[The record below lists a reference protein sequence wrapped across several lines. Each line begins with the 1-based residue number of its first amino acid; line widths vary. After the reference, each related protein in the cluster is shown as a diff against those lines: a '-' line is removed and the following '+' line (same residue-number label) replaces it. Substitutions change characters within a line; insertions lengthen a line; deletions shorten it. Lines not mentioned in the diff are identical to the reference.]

1 MLVNTPFSFYSPPL
15 LIKLNETLSLERVGE
30 RNIRIIFSVNR
41 DSKINYQTLLGAPGE
56 VSLSIKNKLMVK
68 AKNLLEESQFD
79 WLTEAVLAYETLL
92 IFFDDSSID
101 YYLIVNTLVDLFSK
115 HRETFSFS
123 NIDNQ
128 LNAEHLGEMTSEVSS
143 INKQKP
149 PHVIPVCYC
158 LEGDKYPHD
167 RAEIANHSG
176 LNAKSIS
183 DIHATGVYQ
192 VFAVGFMPNFAY
204 LGELDKQIHIP
215 RLSEPRRKV
224 PAGAVAIADG
234 QTAIYPRVSP
244 GGWHIIGYTP
254 IDLSQHGDIK
264 FAGGEQVTFKAISEA
279 DFHATDLHAKCVAA
293 ERGDGA

>member
-1 MLVNTPFSFYSPPL
+1 MNKPFSFYSPPP
-15 LIKLNETLSLERVGE
+15 LIPLNETLSLERVGE

-41 DSKINYQTLLGAPGE
+41 DSIINSPTLLGATGE
-56 VSLSIKNKLMVK
+56 VSLSIRNKLMVK
-68 AKNLLEESQFD
+68 AKNLLEESQFN
-79 WLTEAVLAYETLL
+79 WLSETVLAYETLL

-101 YYLIVNTLVDLFSK
+101 YYIIVNTLVNLFSK
-115 HRETFSFS
+115 HRATFSFS
-123 NIDNQ
+123 DIEYQ
-128 LNAEHLGEMTSEVSS
+128 LEAEHLDEIPSEVYAT
-143 INKQKP
+143 NNQKR

-158 LEGDKYPHD
+158 LEGEQYPHD
-167 RAEIANHSG
+167 RAEIARHSG
-176 LNAKSIS
+176 LNPRSII
-183 DIHATGVYQ
+183 DIHAAGVYQ

-254 IDLSQHGDIK
+254 IDLSQYGNIK
-264 FAGGEQVTFKAISEA
+264 FAAGEQVTFEAISEA
-279 DFHATDLHAKCVAA
+279 DFHAKCAAAK
-293 ERGDGA
+293 RGDCA